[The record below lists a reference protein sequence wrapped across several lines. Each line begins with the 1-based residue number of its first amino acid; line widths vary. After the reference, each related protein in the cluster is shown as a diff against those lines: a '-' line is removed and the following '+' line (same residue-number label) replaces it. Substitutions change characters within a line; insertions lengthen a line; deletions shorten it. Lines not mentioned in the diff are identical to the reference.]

1 MPPRPDGKI
10 SPSSP
15 PPHAEGWDLPTLVH
29 EVATPLQVALGLV
42 DGREDGLG
50 PGQCRQLARSLS
62 LIRDLLGSASGSAP
76 CGVPVSPWNHLEGV
90 IQGLRSSHP
99 GRVIGLVGDDASRRG
114 HRFDRLAL
122 AQTASNWVLNALRH
136 APGSEVR
143 VRLRLVPGRAE
154 LRLEVEDD
162 GEGMGRAE
170 RRRAFERGWRAEPS
184 ARRNPDGKG
193 LGLAIVR
200 RLVDAAGGTFRVG
213 ASASGGCRFTLRLP
227 ARPTDTRARPSP
239 TMPAMGAKVAVIDDD
254 ATSRA
259 VAVVGLRAEGV
270 DAETLR
276 PGRGLAR
283 RILKGRWEA
292 LLVDRN
298 LGGLDGARLAGR
310 LRSQGWPGGIV
321 LWTGDA
327 RPAPPDIDHRLPK
340 PASRREMVDAVTA
353 AVAAAQD
360 RRAAR
365 EALAKELA
373 EGARRIVAAAKDP
386 GHLGP
391 LAHRL
396 AGALG
401 LAGYPAVARRAQE
414 VERACGRGSGTG
426 PWRKL
431 IGDLRALAKRAG
443 WRDAEDQGPARHR
456 HPRVD
461 RPRAALER
469 RGRQ

>member
-1 MPPRPDGKI
+1 MEIG
-10 SPSSP
+10 
-15 PPHAEGWDLPTLVH
+15 GWDLPTLLH
-29 EVATPLQVALGLV
+29 EMAAPLQAALGLLES
-42 DGREDGLG
+42 RPDGLDG
-50 PGQCRQLARSLS
+50 AGCVHLMGILGLAR
-62 LIRDLLGSASGSAP
+62 DLCRSASGNSPPEAP
-76 CGVPVSPWNHLEGV
+76 LAPRDHLESV
-90 IQGLRSSHP
+90 LRGLRLGHP
-99 GRVIGLVGDDASRRG
+99 GRSIRLEADLASRRL

-143 VRLRLVPGRAE
+143 VRLRLDPGRAE

-162 GEGMGRAE
+162 GEGMVRAE
-170 RRRAFERGWRAEPS
+170 RRRVFERGWRAEPS
-184 ARRNPDGKG
+184 ARRDPDGKG

-227 ARPTDTRARPSP
+227 ARPTDTPAAPAP
-239 TMPAMGAKVAVIDDD
+239 TLPTTGAKVAVIDDD

-259 VAVVGLRAEGV
+259 VAVLGLRAEGV

-283 RILKGRWEA
+283 RILRGRWEA
-292 LLVDRN
+292 VLVDRN
-298 LGGLDGARLAGR
+298 LGGIDGARLAVR
-310 LRSQGWPGGIV
+310 LRAQGWPGGIV
-321 LWTGDA
+321 LWTGDS
-327 RPAPPDIDHRLPK
+327 RPSPPEADLLLRK
-340 PASRREMVDAVTA
+340 PASRREMVDAVAA

-365 EALAKELA
+365 EALAGELA
-373 EGARRIVAAAKDP
+373 EGARRIGAVADDP
-386 GHLGP
+386 GRLGP

-401 LAGYPAVARRAQE
+401 LAGYPEVARRAQE
-414 VERACGRGSGTG
+414 VERACGGGSGTG

-443 WRDAEDQGPARHR
+443 WRDAEDQGPARH
-456 HPRVD
+456 
-461 RPRAALER
+461 
-469 RGRQ
+469 